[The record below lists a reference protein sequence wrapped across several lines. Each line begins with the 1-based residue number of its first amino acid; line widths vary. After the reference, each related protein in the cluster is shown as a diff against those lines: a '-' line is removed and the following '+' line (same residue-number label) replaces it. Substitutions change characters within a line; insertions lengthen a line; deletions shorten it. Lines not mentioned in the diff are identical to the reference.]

1 MLHKTIGF
9 YPDVATTESSTED
22 RLLLFIQATQIVCML
37 QSCATKQILGFE
49 VFKLVDT
56 DSNWDDVF
64 SQFKY
69 LSELFKNNV
78 GKIYV
83 VHENVESVLIP
94 TELFN
99 ANSTQEYLKLVYGEK
114 ENSICFSNQLKH
126 EETIVNVFRI
136 DSVLYESL
144 CANLNISQHFHF
156 YTNLLQLVFQHKL
169 YQGKNWIKLVFY
181 EKYFIVTLI
190 KDDQLQFIQTFNYQ
204 SSEDALYHIM
214 NVINQHDTSIDSLNV
229 LISGKIDLDKTT
241 YILIQQYF
249 SNIEIEKS
257 ESGIA
262 LSEKLSAYPSHYFT
276 SYFNVEL

>member
-9 YPDVATTESSTED
+9 YPDVATTESSAED
-22 RLLLFIQATQIVCML
+22 RLLLFIQATQMVCML

-69 LSELFKNNV
+69 FSELFKNNV

-144 CANLNISQHFHF
+144 CANFKISQHFHS
-156 YTNLLQLVFQHKL
+156 YTSLLQLVFQHKL

-190 KDDQLQFIQTFNYQ
+190 KDDQLQLIQTFNYQ
-204 SSEDALYHIM
+204 SSEDVLYHIM
-214 NVINQHDTSIDSLNV
+214 NVINQHDILIDSLNV

-257 ESGIA
+257 ESGNA

>member
-156 YTNLLQLVFQHKL
+156 YTNILQRVFQHKL
-169 YQGKNWIKLVFY
+169 YQGKNWMKLVFY

-190 KDDQLQFIQTFNYQ
+190 KEDQLQLIQTFNYQ
-204 SSEDALYHIM
+204 SSEDVLYHIM
-214 NVINQHDTSIDSLNV
+214 NVINQHDILIDSLNV

>member
-204 SSEDALYHIM
+204 SSEDVLYHIM
-214 NVINQHDTSIDSLNV
+214 NVINQHDILIDSLNV